1 MDVGGLHPSPAHP
14 TPVGRSTFLGH
25 GALERLSF
33 VLAALAGLWLAIGA
47 VLGWLG

>member
-1 MDVGGLHPSPAHP
+1 MDIVDQHPVPTRNATVGHQ
-14 TPVGRSTFLGH
+14 TFLGH

-33 VLAALAGLWLAIGA
+33 ALAALAGLWLASAA